1 MGEDTK
7 MHGSNCFVLESEAGE
22 GSCKGRAAG
31 KENRAGG
38 KAPATYT
45 EQCCAGQELQ
55 AVTGI
60 PGKKL
65 RQQRQRLQDCGET
78 GKLQGQS

>member
-7 MHGSNCFVLESEAGE
+7 KHGSNRFVLESEAGE
-22 GSCKGRAAG
+22 GGCKGRAAG
-31 KENRAGG
+31 EENRGEG
-38 KAPATYT
+38 EAPATYT
-45 EQCCAGQELQ
+45 EQCCAGQALQ

-65 RQQRQRLQDCGET
+65 WQQRRLTD
-78 GKLQGQS
+78 